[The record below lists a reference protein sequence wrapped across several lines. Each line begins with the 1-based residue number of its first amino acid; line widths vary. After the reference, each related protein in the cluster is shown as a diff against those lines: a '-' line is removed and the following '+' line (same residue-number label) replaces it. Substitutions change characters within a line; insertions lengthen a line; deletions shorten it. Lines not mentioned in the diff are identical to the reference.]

1 MENIY
6 TNIPTWDNGTWTTT
20 SFESRDAWR
29 DYVLTLFKTPGEYE
43 FDEVSNEVFIIEST
57 KFRNDKVYCL
67 APFKSKDF
75 VTYWEDQKTKCRLGV
90 LVKSKDKVWYLSR
103 DYYMWLNFL
112 PIFDKEQQKFDF
124 AQIRDAQ
131 YHMAL
136 YEILAELFYK
146 HVAILKKR
154 QIASSYFHAGKLIN
168 QLWFEAGVTLKMGA
182 NLKDYINE
190 KGTWKFLSEYAAF
203 LNEHTA
209 WYRPMSP
216 DKVMMWQQ
224 KIEVRKGDR
233 KAEVGLK
240 GTIQGMSF
248 EKSPTNG
255 VGGPVKFFFHEEAGI
270 APKMN
275 VTYGYIKPA
284 LKSGMIT
291 TGLFIAAGSVGDL
304 DQCEPLMKMILDP
317 GANEIYAVESNLID
331 EEGTIGM
338 SGLFIPEQWSM
349 PPYIDPYGNS
359 LVEESLKALDEYFEE
374 IKKTMDPEDYQLE
387 ISQHPRN
394 IAEAFKHRK
403 VSKFPSHLVTA
414 QIRRIEDK
422 EYGYEYLDI
431 FRDETGKVKVKD
443 SNKLP
448 IREFPMTKKT
458 EDKTGVLVVYER
470 PQGTPGFGEY
480 YASIDPV
487 AEGKTTTSDSLCSIY
502 IMKAPVEVT
511 KVTGTETETY
521 IEQDKIVAAWCGRFD
536 DIKQTHER
544 LELIIEWY
552 NAWTV
557 VENNISHFINY
568 MISRKKQRYLVQK
581 DQIMFLKDLGA
592 NKSVFQDYGWRNTG
606 VLFKHHLLSYVIEYT
621 KEELDTVTKE
631 DGTIVKTTYGI
642 ERIPDIILLKEMHAY
657 VDGLN
662 VDRLVAFS
670 ALVAFMRIQ
679 QANRG
684 YTKKVIMDEA
694 GKNLEKSKNLYKL
707 NSSPFRNLGKSS
719 KMVNGKSMNRSAFK
733 NLK

>member
-1 MENIY
+1 MDDIHKD
-6 TNIPTWDNGTWTTT
+6 IPTWDNGTWTTT
-20 SFESRDAWR
+20 SFESRDEWR
-29 DYVLTLFKTPGEYE
+29 DFLFSIFREPGKYE
-43 FDEVSNEVFIIEST
+43 FNEATNEVFIAESR
-57 KFRNDKVYCL
+57 KFRETKVYCT
-67 APFKSKDF
+67 APFKSRDF
-75 VTYWEDQKTKCRLGV
+75 INYWDDQKNKCRLGV
-90 LVKSKDKVWYLSR
+90 LVKSDNKIWYLTR

-136 YEILAELFYK
+136 YEVLAELFYL
-146 HVAILKKR
+146 HAAILKKR

-182 NLKDYINE
+182 SLKDYINE
-190 KGTWKFLSEYAAF
+190 KGTWKFLNEYAAF

-240 GTIQGMSF
+240 GTLQGMSF
-248 EKSPTNG
+248 DKDPTNG
-255 VGGPVKFFFHEEAGI
+255 VGGPVKYFFHEEAGI

-275 VTYGYIKPA
+275 TTFGYIKPA

-304 DQCEPLMKMILDP
+304 DQCEPLKKMILDP
-317 GANEIYAVESNLID
+317 EANDIYSVETDLLD
-331 EEGTIGM
+331 EQGTLGR

-349 PPYIDPYGNS
+349 PPYIDNYGNS
-359 LVEESLKALDEYFEE
+359 LVEDALQALDDYFEK
-374 IKKTMDPEDYQLE
+374 IKKSMDPEDYQLE

-422 EYGYEYLDI
+422 EYAYEYLDI
-431 FRDETGKVKVKD
+431 SRDDTGKIKVKD

-448 IREFPMTKKT
+448 ISEFPISKKT
-458 EDKTGVLVVYER
+458 EDKTGCLVVWER
-470 PQGTPGFGEY
+470 PIKDPVYGQY

-502 IMKAPVEVT
+502 VMKAPVEVT
-511 KVTGTETETY
+511 KHTAGESETY

-544 LELIIEWY
+544 LEMIIEWY
-552 NAWTV
+552 NAQTV
-557 VENNISHFINY
+557 IENNISLFILY
-568 MISRKKQRYLVQK
+568 MISRKRQRYLVPK
-581 DQIMFLKDLGA
+581 NQIMFLKDLGA
-592 NKSVFQDYGWRNTG
+592 NANVFQEYGWRNTG
-606 VLFKHHLLSYVIEYT
+606 VLFKHHLLSYVIEYC
-621 KEELDTVTKE
+621 KEELDTVTKP
-631 DGTIVKTTYGI
+631 DGTIVRTTYGV
-642 ERIPDIILLKEMHAY
+642 ERIPDIMLLKEMHAY

-670 ALVAFMRIQ
+670 AMVAFMRIQ
-679 QANRG
+679 QANIG
-684 YTKKVIMDEA
+684 YAKRVIMDEA
-694 GKNLEKSKNLYKL
+694 SKNLQKSENLFKL
-707 NSSPFRNLGKSS
+707 NSSPFRHMGGRGTKI
-719 KMVNGKSMNRSAFK
+719 NGQYIKRSAFK
-733 NLK
+733 NFK

>member
-1 MENIY
+1 MDDIHKD
-6 TNIPTWDNGTWTTT
+6 IPTWDNGTWTTT
-20 SFESRDAWR
+20 SFESRDDWR
-29 DYVLTLFKTPGEYE
+29 DFLFSIFREPGKYE
-43 FDEVSNEVFIIEST
+43 FNEATNEVFIAESR
-57 KFRNDKVYCL
+57 KFRETKVYCT
-67 APFKSKDF
+67 APFKSRDF
-75 VTYWEDQKTKCRLGV
+75 INYWDDQKNKCRLGV
-90 LVKSKDKVWYLSR
+90 LVKSDNKIWYLTR

-136 YEILAELFYK
+136 YEVLAELFYL
-146 HVAILKKR
+146 HAAILKKR

-182 NLKDYINE
+182 SLKDYINE
-190 KGTWKFLSEYAAF
+190 KGTWKFLNEYAAF

-240 GTIQGMSF
+240 GTLQGMSF
-248 EKSPTNG
+248 DKDPTNG
-255 VGGPVKFFFHEEAGI
+255 VGGPVKYFFHEEAGI

-275 VTYGYIKPA
+275 TTFGYIKPA

-304 DQCEPLMKMILDP
+304 DQCEPLKKMILDP
-317 GANEIYAVESNLID
+317 EANDIYSVETDLLD
-331 EEGTIGM
+331 EQGTLGR

-349 PPYIDPYGNS
+349 PPYIDNYGNS
-359 LVEESLKALDEYFEE
+359 LVEEALQALDDYFEK
-374 IKKTMDPEDYQLE
+374 IKKSMDPEDYQLE

-422 EYGYEYLDI
+422 EYAYEYLDI
-431 FRDETGKVKVKD
+431 SRDDTGKIKVKD

-448 IREFPMTKKT
+448 ISEFPISKKT
-458 EDKTGVLVVYER
+458 EDKTGCLVVWER
-470 PQGTPGFGEY
+470 PIKDPVYGQY

-502 IMKAPVEVT
+502 VMKAPVEVT
-511 KVTGTETETY
+511 KHTAGESETY

-544 LELIIEWY
+544 LEMIIEWY
-552 NAWTV
+552 NAQTV
-557 VENNISHFINY
+557 IENNISLFILY
-568 MISRKKQRYLVQK
+568 MISRKRQRYLVPK
-581 DQIMFLKDLGA
+581 NQIMFLKDLGA
-592 NKSVFQDYGWRNTG
+592 NANVFQEYGWRNTG
-606 VLFKHHLLSYVIEYT
+606 VLFKHHLLSYVIEYC
-621 KEELDTVTKE
+621 KEELDTVTKP
-631 DGTIVKTTYGI
+631 DGTIVRTTYGV
-642 ERIPDIILLKEMHAY
+642 ERIPDIMLLKEMHAY

-670 ALVAFMRIQ
+670 AMVAFMRIQ
-679 QANRG
+679 QANIG
-684 YTKKVIMDEA
+684 YAKRVIMDEA
-694 GKNLEKSKNLYKL
+694 SKNLQKSENLFKL
-707 NSSPFRNLGKSS
+707 NSSPFRHMGGRGTKI
-719 KMVNGKSMNRSAFK
+719 NGQYIKRSAFK
-733 NLK
+733 NFK